1 MFRCLE
7 NKNSLENDSDEQNG
21 SIISALVVA
30 QRKSTILINNRFESR
45 LAHSLSI
52 LSIAFLVQAPGGGA
66 ALLYLPLKRLMR
78 LSKLNIARLTK

>member
-7 NKNSLENDSDEQNG
+7 NKNSLEIDSDEQNG
-21 SIISALVVA
+21 SIISALVVVA
-30 QRKSTILINNRFESR
+30 QWKSTVLINNRFESR

-66 ALLYLPLKRLMR
+66 ELLYLPLK
-78 LSKLNIARLTK
+78 

>member
-30 QRKSTILINNRFESR
+30 QWKSTILINYRFES
-45 LAHSLSI
+45 HQMHFLSI
-52 LSIAFLVQAPGGGA
+52 LNRASFIQAFTELDYILISLEHACLG
-66 ALLYLPLKRLMR
+66 
-78 LSKLNIARLTK
+78 